1 MSEVLNNKDP
11 EVLATS
17 RIQTN
22 RLYLLNSLLNLSR
35 TISEILSRLIKN
47 HAFIFGKSISI
58 INSFINF
65 YEIRYCS

>member
-22 RLYLLNSLLNLSR
+22 IYEAQTKSLKDLS
-35 TISEILSRLIKN
+35 KN
-47 HAFIFGKSISI
+47 
-58 INSFINF
+58 
-65 YEIRYCS
+65 